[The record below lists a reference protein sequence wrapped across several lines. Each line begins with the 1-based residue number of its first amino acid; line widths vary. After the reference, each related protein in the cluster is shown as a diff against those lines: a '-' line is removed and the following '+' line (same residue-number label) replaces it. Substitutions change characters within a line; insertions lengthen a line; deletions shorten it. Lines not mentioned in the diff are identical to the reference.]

1 MPLYDAVKDL
11 TLTIERVELEPHV
24 LPLKHL
30 TRRTTVFHLHGS
42 GEEGVGE
49 DVTYEEAHHQ
59 DVELPD
65 LTGEHTVDSFSKLV
79 ADEPGYR
86 IWGLESAA
94 LDLALRQAG
103 SSLAAAVG
111 REPRP
116 VTFVVSQ
123 STVKELLAIYPGDP
137 LQARRERQMD
147 GRGRRGARLRPA
159 PSTSSTSRACTTAT
173 GSKRRRRQSS
183 TAASRRR
190 SRRPGS
196 RTRAS
201 TTRRAPRSSRTTTGS
216 PGTSRSTRSTTSRRS
231 NGRRAASTRSR
242 RASGACSG
250 SSTSTTTARRT
261 GSRSTAAAS
270 SSSGPAAA
278 RSSTSRRSSIPA
290 MPNDVAP
297 EGVQRGRPEA
307 GPAAEPAAG
316 RLADQASASSRAPTS
331 ACRCRPARA
340 TAAWRCRARRARAR
354 SSRPS
359 QRRAPRRC

>member
-123 STVKELLAIYPGDP
+123 STVKELLAIYPGIRFKLDASDKWTDDVVAE
-137 LQARRERQMD
+137 LA
-147 GRGRRGARLRPA
+147 
-159 PSTSSTSRACTTAT
+159 AT
-173 GSKRRRRQSS
+173 GAVDVVDFKGLYDGDWVEATPSAELYGRV
-183 TAASRRR
+183 AER

-196 RTRAS
+196 RMRAS
-201 TTRRAPRSSRTTTGS
+201 TTRRAQRSSRTTTGS

-261 GSRSTAAAS
+261 RSRSTAAAS
-270 SSSGPAAA
+270 SSSARDAA
-278 RSSTSRRSSIPA
+278 RSSTSPRSSTPM

-297 EGVQRGRPEA
+297 KEYNEGGPRP
-307 GPAAEPAAG
+307 GLPQSPLPAASPDPG
-316 RLADQASASSRAPTS
+316 FR
-331 ACRCRPARA
+331 
-340 TAAWRCRARRARAR
+340 
-354 SSRPS
+354 
-359 QRRAPRRC
+359 